1 MIYYLST
8 LMFFLAVYFTT
19 KLMNYTN
26 LINISNDTS
35 VYQTFISVSAF
46 FLWMMIIW
54 FWLVFPIVVLKDRIK
69 QLEFRNEQEPE
80 NEKLAAKIRYFLQKE
95 LNDEFYIYTSFD
107 LPELL
112 NYLELNDIKFALTN
126 NDVINKTLLIIYDE
140 DDWVYYIDYD
150 VSWEFQDQKIAT
162 LNKIIMCLWIFSDNT
177 K

>member
-1 MIYYLST
+1 MIYYLSAV
-8 LMFFLAVYFTT
+8 MFFLACYFTA
-19 KLMNYTN
+19 KLMDYMD
-26 LINISNDTS
+26 LINISDDTS
-35 VYQTFISVSAF
+35 VYQTFISVSVF
-46 FLWMMIIW
+46 FLWIIIIW

-80 NEKLAAKIRYFLQKE
+80 NEKLASKLRYFLQKE

-112 NYLELNDIKFALTN
+112 NYLESNDIKFALTN

-150 VSWEFQDQKIAT
+150 VSWEFQDQSIAT
-162 LNKIIMCLWIFSDNT
+162 LNKIIMCLWIFSD
-177 K
+177 KDK